1 MTTVTLMFPRFR
13 ELRHYCWTRDTHT
26 HLISMTN
33 LIRSAKS
40 GNDWTL
46 NDLESY
52 NITLSQ
58 VDVVPF
64 FGLQVGDD
72 RFAIYSPWKD

>member
-1 MTTVTLMFPRFR
+1 MA
-13 ELRHYCWTRDTHT
+13 
-26 HLISMTN
+26 N

-52 NITLSQ
+52 NITLNK
-58 VDVVPF
+58 VKPLPF
-64 FGLQVGDD
+64 FGLQELPPPSVDEELLNISD
-72 RFAIYSPWKD
+72 ASHMQQ